1 MPGVGAGGR
10 WVPRLQ
16 ESLGLHSTFLFF
28 FFFFLKSQ
36 KLQRLCHLGLAIV
49 SRHLQ
54 ADVQAQLRGVQGRLS
69 SFTGLAENMV
79 TLR

>member
-1 MPGVGAGGR
+1 MPGVGAGGQ

-16 ESLGLHSTFLFF
+16 ESLGLHSTFLF

-49 SRHLQ
+49 SRRLQ